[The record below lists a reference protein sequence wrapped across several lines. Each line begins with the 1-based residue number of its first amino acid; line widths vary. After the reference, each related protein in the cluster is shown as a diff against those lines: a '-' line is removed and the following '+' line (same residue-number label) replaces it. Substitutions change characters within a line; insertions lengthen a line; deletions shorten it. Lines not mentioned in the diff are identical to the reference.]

1 MQRTT
6 IPQAALT
13 RPHLGGTWW
22 LIAVASLCLGL
33 FGMLAMPDAV
43 AHSSQAEP
51 AAVPVMISSDVAAVT
66 AATPATLEGAADME
80 LERRDPGSLPG
91 IDAAELV
98 ALGLLAVLLAL
109 ALTLASR
116 THASRF
122 AQAARARAARVQR
135 HSVPPLLHLRPSLVH
150 LSISRT

>member
-13 RPHLGGTWW
+13 RPRLGASWW

-51 AAVPVMISSDVAAVT
+51 AALPVMISSDVAAVT

-109 ALTLASR
+109 ALVGRAHTSR
-116 THASRF
+116 SG
-122 AQAARARAARVQR
+122 QAARARAARVQHR
-135 HSVPPLLHLRPSLVH
+135 SAPPLLHLRPSLVH

>member
-6 IPQAALT
+6 IPWAAAT
-13 RPHLGGTWW
+13 RPHLGGKWL

-43 AHSSQAEP
+43 AHSPQAETDAVP
-51 AAVPVMISSDVAAVT
+51 MMISADLAAVA

-98 ALGLLAVLLAL
+98 ALGLLAMLLAFACAGRAQVSRFKRSALAL
-109 ALTLASR
+109 AT
-116 THASRF
+116 
-122 AQAARARAARVQR
+122 RVR
-135 HSVPPLLHLRPSLVH
+135 HGSATPALHLRPSLVQ

>member
-6 IPQAALT
+6 IPRAAAR
-13 RPHLGGTWW
+13 RPNLGGRWL

-43 AHSSQAEP
+43 AHSPQAGP
-51 AAVPVMISSDVAAVT
+51 AAVPMMLSADLTAVA

-98 ALGLLAVLLAL
+98 ALGLLAMLLAL
-109 ALTLASR
+109 ALVAR
-116 THASRF
+116 TQPSRF
-122 AQAARARAARVQR
+122 GQAARARIASVQ
-135 HSVPPLLHLRPSLVH
+135 HYSAPPGLHLRPSLVR